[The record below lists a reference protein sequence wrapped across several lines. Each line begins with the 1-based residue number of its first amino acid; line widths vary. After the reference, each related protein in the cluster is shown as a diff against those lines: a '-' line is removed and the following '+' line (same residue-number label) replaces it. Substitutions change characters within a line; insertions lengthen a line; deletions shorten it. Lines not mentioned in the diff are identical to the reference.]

1 MKRLL
6 VVADDLGLTLGVNR
20 GIAAAFREGI
30 LTSASFLTNTPHY
43 DATLAL
49 ARDLPGLKVGIHLT
63 LVGGV
68 PVLTPESVRSLAP
81 RGGRFRSSWRL
92 FLPAWLAGRIRKE
105 DVRAE
110 WRAQVWRAVEGGL
123 RPSHLDSHQHLHLL
137 PGLWRIAVDLCR
149 EFDIPRLRITRGV
162 GPSAPEVPASRRLVR
177 VALSRLSPRPGAA
190 DGTPRSCDHFLGAAE
205 AGRLDLPLLLA
216 TLRRVPDGWTELV
229 THPGVPDPELIRDY
243 PWGYAWKAELAALCS
258 GEARLEMAR
267 LGIALDREASS
278 EERAARE

>member
-30 LTSASFLTNTPHY
+30 LTSASLLTNTPHF

-68 PVLTPESVRSLAP
+68 PVLAPESVPSLVP
-81 RGGRFRSSWRL
+81 REGRFRSSWRL

-105 DVRAE
+105 DVRTE
-110 WRAQVWRAVEGGL
+110 WRAQVWRAVERGL

-137 PGLWRIAVDLCR
+137 PGLWRIARDVCR
-149 EFDIPRLRITRGV
+149 EFGIPRLRIIRTV
-162 GPSAPEVPASRRLVR
+162 GRSAPEVPAFRRLVR
-177 VALSRLSPRPGAA
+177 VALSRLSPRPGAT
-190 DGTPRSCDHFLGAAE
+190 DGPPRCCDHFLGAAD
-205 AGRLDLPLLLA
+205 AGRLNLPLLLSA
-216 TLRRVPDGWTELV
+216 LRRVPDGWTELV
-229 THPGVPDPELIRDY
+229 THPGIPDPELIRDY
-243 PWGYAWKAELAALCS
+243 PWGYSWEAELAALCS

-278 EERAARE
+278 GEEAARE